1 MFIVKAAILCS
12 FIFLMIRSIR
22 STIRRER
29 LISYSR
35 YVKGVK
41 AAITELNTDIV
52 QVATETYQEA
62 GIVVDVSALINRI
75 VIYQQSIVTVACFL
89 LSMFH
94 LIGDFSLEQ
103 IIVGKEKTSY
113 FIIGYLMDHL
123 VLIFNMIVSIL
134 MVIYL

>member
-1 MFIVKAAILCS
+1 M
-12 FIFLMIRSIR
+12 
-22 STIRRER
+22 
-29 LISYSR
+29 
-35 YVKGVK
+35 KGVK

-75 VIYQQSIVTVACFL
+75 VRLMGMALVFHPVIGAFIYQQSIVTVACFL